1 MIRLPGVVP
10 GQVKISLG
18 EFIAALITIETFAG
32 ECADK
37 IT

>member
-10 GQVKISLG
+10 GQVKICIG
-18 EFIAALITIETFAG
+18 EFIAAFVTIETFAG
-32 ECADK
+32 ECAGK